1 MNYSNKY
8 FNLALKE
15 IIEKKKIKLRSLAN
29 KTNLDYTYFSKLKTR
44 EKHPPINTIRIISN
58 GLDIPPEYFLEYRI
72 YKIQELLLENPELTD
87 DVLLYIKNLSEKKRL
102 KVAEKGKPFKKELK
116 K

>member
-1 MNYSNKY
+1 MIYSNKY

-15 IIEKKKIKLRSLAN
+15 VIEKKKIKLRSLAN
-29 KTNLDYTYFSKLKTR
+29 KTNLDYTYFSKLKNR

-58 GLDIPPEYFLEYRI
+58 GLDLPPEYFLEYRI

-87 DVLLYIKNLSEKKRL
+87 DVLSYIKNLSEKKKL
-102 KVAEKGKPFKKELK
+102 KVAEKREPFKKN
-116 K
+116 